1 MSLRPIKQII
11 QPKPTIEGA
20 GVKLQRASVSAKRR
34 ILIPFCCW
42 MISAMTI
49 RQTTGRD
56 FPGIRTAGSRR
67 SRTCLRAQ
75 SNTATTWA
83 TKEK

>member
-1 MSLRPIKQII
+1 
-11 QPKPTIEGA
+11 
-20 GVKLQRASVSAKRR
+20 
-34 ILIPFCCW
+34 LIPFCCW